1 MDDCLR
7 LSLKEVTDKS
17 QLTKRNTLSMAA
29 KIFDPL
35 GFMEPFTIRAKIM
48 MQALWKAKLQWDEPL
63 STQFADPWQT
73 WLRETEHL
81 ISIQVPRPYF
91 LSDRTD
97 PQLHI
102 FCDSSTKAY
111 GAVANLR
118 ITSSIHGPQTSFVMG
133 KSTVALLKEQTL
145 TRLELLAALTGAR
158 LSATIREELAP
169 PLGLLKTMLWTDSQI
184 VLYWLSS
191 VRKTKQFVCERVKVI
206 RDITRSHTWKY
217 CPSKDNPADLLT
229 RGCSAKSLTEM
240 YGHFWFHGPW
250 WPNWKLPSTVVM
262 SSSDDDEPE
271 TTCLA
276 TVLETRY
283 TAYHGI
289 RELQHTAT
297 ATELAS
303 ARTRWI
309 HATQHH

>member
-1 MDDCLR
+1 
-7 LSLKEVTDKS
+7 
-17 QLTKRNTLSMAA
+17 MAA

-48 MQALWKAKLQWDEPL
+48 IQALWKPKLQWDEPL

-111 GAVANLR
+111 GAVAYLR

-133 KSTVALLKEQTL
+133 KSRVAPLKEQTL
-145 TRLELLAALTGAR
+145 PRLELLAALTGAR

-184 VLYWLSS
+184 VL
-191 VRKTKQFVCERVKVI
+191 
-206 RDITRSHTWKY
+206 
-217 CPSKDNPADLLT
+217 
-229 RGCSAKSLTEM
+229 
-240 YGHFWFHGPW
+240 
-250 WPNWKLPSTVVM
+250 
-262 SSSDDDEPE
+262 
-271 TTCLA
+271 
-276 TVLETRY
+276 
-283 TAYHGI
+283 
-289 RELQHTAT
+289 
-297 ATELAS
+297 
-303 ARTRWI
+303 
-309 HATQHH
+309 